1 MLIDINC
8 WYRISALSGRG
19 ADTECNATWAQ
30 LLQRSSDWWQC
41 LRWTTNT
48 VQADS
53 PAHQIMLWEAT
64 CQSAPTKSCTL
75 LTHLFRGMFK
85 NTPEWEG
92 AFSIALKF
100 HFQILANATLEI
112 YFHHIAL
119 SGFTATAMC
128 VDTTLPNKDQ
138 QCMSTEI
145 LDLGF

>member
-1 MLIDINC
+1 
-8 WYRISALSGRG
+8 
-19 ADTECNATWAQ
+19 
-30 LLQRSSDWWQC
+30 
-41 LRWTTNT
+41 
-48 VQADS
+48 
-53 PAHQIMLWEAT
+53 
-64 CQSAPTKSCTL
+64 
-75 LTHLFRGMFK
+75 MFK
-85 NTPEWEG
+85 TTPEWEG

-128 VDTTLPNKDQ
+128 VDTTLPDEDQ